1 MHGSFAKAQLSR
13 DLQQH
18 PACFTPEPEPT
29 QRERLLA
36 LWKSALDAGHYA
48 VRNANVEV
56 LGGPCVTSDE
66 TSVDVT
72 LGCAIGSERE
82 VSVMLRAMAS
92 AWEMGL
98 KDLR

>member
-1 MHGSFAKAQLSR
+1 MIPHHIQSQHDF
-13 DLQQH
+13 QQH
-18 PACFTPEPEPT
+18 PACFTPEPKTTE
-29 QRERLLA
+29 RERLLA

-56 LGGPCVTSDE
+56 LGGPCVTSDQ

-82 VSVMLRAMAS
+82 VPVMLRAMAA

-98 KDLR
+98 EETR